1 MRWAQTR
8 MEGYP
13 NSRHSAGVGH
23 ALGMSAWQNDGNGLT
38 GRVIIG
44 ASVFAVLALAI
55 GFSVGTYL
63 GRSSAPNLQTL
74 ADQVRVNATSLNT
87 QLAPAK
93 AKYNLAVPDGKI
105 IEPTPYADAQER
117 ITAVKR
123 QLASLHV
130 SFEALAPGAYLR
142 AVRAVDA
149 LAAAASTPVPAE
161 QFDVLFTEAQAAIGV
176 LAGQ

>member
-1 MRWAQTR
+1 
-8 MEGYP
+8 
-13 NSRHSAGVGH
+13 
-23 ALGMSAWQNDGNGLT
+23 MSAWQNDGNDLT

-44 ASVFAVLALAI
+44 AGVFAVLALVVGFAI
-55 GFSVGTYL
+55 GTYL
-63 GRSSAPNLQTL
+63 GRSSAPDLQTR

-93 AKYNLAVPDGKI
+93 AKYDLAVPDGKI
-105 IEPTPYADAQER
+105 IKPTPYADAQER
-117 ITAVKR
+117 ITSVKL
-123 QLASLHV
+123 QLASLHS

-142 AVRAVDA
+142 AVKAVDA

-161 QFDVLFTEAQAAIGV
+161 QFDVAFAEAQAAIGV